1 MKESLP
7 MPAWRVSVAR
17 SRPVSIGSAALMGP
31 PQTRSG
37 RWPLPAQQRR
47 TPPMLATIPP
57 RGGCGSRGAPVVAH
71 VGAALVE
78 VDLLLADLL
87 ADLLLLGHGVLVQAH
102 PLPWHRALL
111 DHRLLLVQ
119 HHLLPPCSLPIPAR
133 RHAPPES
140 RARHHTE
147 ADHRAIRPNRSSTA
161 VAPPTAPAPWL
172 RARGLLAGL
181 VADLLGAL
189 LGPFGQVLPV
199 LLAALLG
206 GLGGVAGR
214 LLGDLLAALQG
225 LLPGLLDRVFD
236 LVGHRTQPLVLDPGR
251 RHGQA
256 GQEADRGGPDGQPQ
270 RVLLGQP

>member
-7 MPAWRVSVAR
+7 MPAWRVSAAR
-17 SRPVSIGSAALMGP
+17 SRPVSIGPAALMGP
-31 PQTRSG
+31 PQPRSG
-37 RWPLPAQQRR
+37 RWPPLAQQHR

-71 VGAALVE
+71 VRAALVE

-147 ADHRAIRPNRSSTA
+147 ADHRAIRPNRSKHGRR
-161 VAPPTAPAPWL
+161 PANSSSRLVTGPWS
-172 RARGLLAGL
+172 AG
-181 VADLLGAL
+181 GS
-189 LGPFGQVLPV
+189 
-199 LLAALLG
+199 
-206 GLGGVAGR
+206 GR
-214 LLGDLLAALQG
+214 R
-225 LLPGLLDRVFD
+225 P
-236 LVGHRTQPLVLDPGR
+236 PGR
-251 RHGQA
+251 FAWHFRP
-256 GQEADRGGPDGQPQ
+256 GPARAPG
-270 RVLLGQP
+270 RAA